1 MLFIIDNHL
10 GMKTLI
16 IKTDRKGDILQ
27 IINKGVCILSAGYDK
42 DFREA
47 TLLILNH

>member
-16 IKTDRKGDILQ
+16 KTDRKVVILQ